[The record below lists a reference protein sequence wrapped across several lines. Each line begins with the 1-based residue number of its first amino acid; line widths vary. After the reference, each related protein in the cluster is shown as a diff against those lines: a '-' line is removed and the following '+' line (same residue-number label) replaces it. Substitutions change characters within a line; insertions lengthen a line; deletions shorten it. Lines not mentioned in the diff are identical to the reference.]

1 VSAVS
6 IQISLPKPLEDYVQ
20 ARVAEGLFDS
30 PSDYLQALVLADQE
44 KEVRLEA
51 LRRDIDVGLAE
62 LDRGQGIPAEEVFR
76 RLEDKYG
83 RAE

>member
-1 VSAVS
+1 M
-6 IQISLPKPLEDYVQ
+6 Q

-44 KEVRLEA
+44 KEERLEA

-62 LDRGQGIPAEEVFR
+62 LDRREGVPAEEVFR
-76 RLEDKYG
+76 RLEEKYG